1 MGTIFAR
8 NNATLENV
16 IPAKAGIQ
24 KILTSLDSC
33 LRMSEKLII
42 IKSSYK
48 GMSLIELLIAL
59 VISSILMGAMYQT
72 FIKQQKTYA
81 VQEQVSEAQQN
92 VRIAM
97 DTIVRYVRM
106 AGYKGNPAGAG
117 SFGFLYAKSDTIGF
131 TFDADGNGLYAG
143 NDSAERI
150 EFRLSGTTLQRTVN
164 TTTNWQDIAEN
175 IESIQFQY
183 LDANNNT
190 TTILANIRRV
200 IITITGRTSISDPEL
215 GIGGGYR
222 RRTLTSSVQVRN
234 LGL

>member
-1 MGTIFAR
+1 MGR
-8 NNATLENV
+8 
-16 IPAKAGIQ
+16 
-24 KILTSLDSC
+24 ILF
-33 LRMSEKLII
+33 KN
-42 IKSSYK
+42 K

-106 AGYKGNPAGAG
+106 AGYKGDPAKTG
-117 SFGFLYAKSDTIGF
+117 SFGFVNATSTTIGF
-131 TFDADGNGLYAG
+131 TFDANGNGIYDG
-143 NDSAERI
+143 DAERVD
-150 EFRLSGTTLQRTVN
+150 FRLSGTTLQRTVN
-164 TTTNWQDIAEN
+164 SPTNWQDIAEN
-175 IESIQFQY
+175 IESLSFSY
-183 LDANNNT
+183 VLANGSTVSST
-190 TTILANIRRV
+190 TDYANIRRV

-215 GIGGGYR
+215 GSGGGYR
-222 RRTLTSSVQVRN
+222 RRTLTSSVQIRN